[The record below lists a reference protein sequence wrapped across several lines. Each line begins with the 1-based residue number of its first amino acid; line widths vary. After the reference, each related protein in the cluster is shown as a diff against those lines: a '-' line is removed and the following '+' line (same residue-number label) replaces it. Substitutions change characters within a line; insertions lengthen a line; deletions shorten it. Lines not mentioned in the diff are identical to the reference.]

1 MDYFEIENR
10 STKWASA
17 VAAVALI

>member
-17 VAAVALI
+17 VAAVALM